1 MIKLDLLQGH
11 KDGLTYTI
19 NVIHHTNK
27 MKENPHDHLSSE
39 KYISKIQ
46 YPFIIKILIKVGIE
60 ETYLN
65 MIKVINDKIRANIIF
80 NGEKLKAFLLNSGR
94 RQWCPF
100 LSLFFFFCFFGH
112 CYLI

>member
-80 NGEKLKAFLLNSGR
+80 IGEKLKAFLLNSGR
-94 RQWCPF
+94 RQ
-100 LSLFFFFCFFGH
+100 
-112 CYLI
+112 